1 LKSGGWNKEHEVTER
16 KQNPIPETS
25 GQGGGQSA
33 GKQAEKQ
40 GAGPQKGLGGQQPGL
55 DKPERRDQDPEGAI
69 GE

>member
-1 LKSGGWNKEHEVTER
+1 MDKKRDEL
-16 KQNPIPETS
+16 PETA

-40 GAGPQKGLGGQQPGL
+40 GAGPQKGLGGQQPDLG
-55 DKPERRDQDPEGAI
+55 KTQRRDQDPQGGI

>member
-1 LKSGGWNKEHEVTER
+1 MIDK
-16 KQNPIPETS
+16 KQNSEPDTA

-40 GAGPQKGLGGQQPGL
+40 GAGPQKGLGGQQPDLG
-55 DKPERRDQDPEGAI
+55 KATRRDQDPEGAI